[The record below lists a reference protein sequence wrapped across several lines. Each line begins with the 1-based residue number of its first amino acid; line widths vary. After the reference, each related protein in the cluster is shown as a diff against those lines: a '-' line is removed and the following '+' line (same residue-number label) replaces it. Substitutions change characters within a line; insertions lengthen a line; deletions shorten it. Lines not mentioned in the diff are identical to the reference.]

1 MQTPNSNFQLPKSN
15 LQPPTSNFQNPASN
29 LKIAFDAKRAFNNH
43 TGLGN
48 YSRFVIKGMLDAYPQ
63 HVFYL
68 FTPTVKAEYAS
79 LVDGYANVHIISP
92 QNILGKTFKAL
103 WRTFGVTGILNKLGV
118 DVYHGLSNE
127 LPANIKSFRG
137 KSIVTIHDLI
147 FLRYPQYYKPIDRRI
162 YKRKFLQACVDAD
175 VVVAASAQTAS
186 DIQSFLGIDAQKI
199 QVVYQNCDKQFDQKL
214 TNEELEVVRNKY
226 QLPSSYFISI
236 GTIEPRKK
244 QLLVLQAFHQANV
257 NAHMVFVGKQTEY
270 AQQLHQYINQNNLT
284 NRVHFIEGAAFEDFP
299 ALYQNAQ
306 MAIYASE
313 FEGFGIPVLEAMRS
327 GINVAVAN
335 TSSLTEVGGDAVLY
349 FDTCEELVVILKN
362 AQQTIINQGKVQ
374 NQLAKFS
381 PKVLLAQLLNAYQ

>member
-1 MQTPNSNFQLPKSN
+1 MLLLFQPKTKNQKRGTTN
-15 LQPPTSNFQNPASN
+15 LKSTN

-48 YSRFVIKGMLDAYPQ
+48 YSRFVIKGMLDAFPQ

-68 FTPTVKAEYAS
+68 FTPSVKSEYAS
-79 LVDGYANVHIISP
+79 LVDGYTNVHVISP
-92 QNILGKTFKAL
+92 QHILGKTFKAL
-103 WRTFGVTGILNKLGV
+103 WRTFGVTGMLNKLEV

-127 LPANIKSFRG
+127 LPANIKRFKG
-137 KSIVTIHDLI
+137 KSVVTIHDLI

-162 YKRKFLQACVDAD
+162 YKRKFLQACVDAN

-186 DIQSFLGIDAQKI
+186 DIQTFLGIDAQKI
-199 QVVYQNCDKQFDQKL
+199 HVVYQNCDKQFEQKL
-214 TNEELEVVRNKY
+214 TNQELELVRKKY
-226 QLPSSYFISI
+226 QLPSSYFICI

-244 QLLVLQAFHQANV
+244 QLLVLQAFHQANTS
-257 NAHMVFVGKQTEY
+257 AHLVFVGKQTEY

-284 NRVHFIEGAAFEDFP
+284 NKVHFIEGAAFEDFP

-306 MAIYASE
+306 MAVYASE

-327 GINVAVAN
+327 GVPVAVAN

-349 FDTCEELVVILKN
+349 FDTSEELIAIFKK
-362 AQQTIINQGKVQ
+362 AQQSPINQGKVQ
-374 NQLAKFS
+374 HQLAKFS
-381 PKVLLAQLLNAYQ
+381 PKALLAQLMSIYQ